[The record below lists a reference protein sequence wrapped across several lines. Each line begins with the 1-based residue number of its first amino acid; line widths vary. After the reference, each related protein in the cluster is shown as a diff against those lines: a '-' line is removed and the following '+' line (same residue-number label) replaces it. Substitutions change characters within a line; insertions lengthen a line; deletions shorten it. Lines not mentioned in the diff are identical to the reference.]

1 MWDEEPVEARVSPTA
16 QRYFAIEQE
25 ILWGR
30 AHGRP
35 TEDAEDRLL
44 EESDALWLR
53 MTEGERAAADARGRA
68 YTAIETVA
76 ELPVRDTP
84 VRLGGS
90 EAPRRAA

>member
-1 MWDEEPVEARVSPTA
+1 MSPTA

-30 AHGRP
+30 AHGRL
-35 TEDAEDRLL
+35 TEDTDDSLL

-53 MTEGERAAADARGRA
+53 MTEDERAVADARGRV

-84 VRLGGS
+84 VRIGGS